1 MTYRT
6 IAGMLTA
13 VGVLLQSPAFAG
25 NGQSFE
31 EGASAGPE
39 PGLTALATSAA
50 EAPQVA
56 QATGATANDGA
67 VAYVGGSDHS
77 RMVGTFGVGYLG
89 QAGLTTIDGSGDEVA
104 VDVPVIGVRYWFNN
118 RMGLDAGLGFAT
130 GGTTT
135 TVGPTE
141 TEAPDPFAMAIRAG
155 VPFALMD
162 SRHFVFQVV
171 PELGFGF
178 SSNTIDAGGGDD
190 TEVSSTHFDIGARVG
205 AEIHFGFIDIPQL
218 ALQAGV
224 GLRFSADGGSAE
236 QGGDELASFSSTRL
250 ATTVGSDP
258 WSIFTGGVAALYYFG
273 R

>member
-1 MTYRT
+1 MTYKT
-6 IAGMLTA
+6 TASMLTT
-13 VGVLLQSPAFAG
+13 VGLLLQSPAFAG
-25 NGQSFE
+25 E
-31 EGASAGPE
+31 ELQRPE
-39 PGLTALATSAA
+39 VEPADAELGLEGLAEAA
-50 EAPQVA
+50 AAAPQVA
-56 QATGATANDGA
+56 QATTVEANDGTGR
-67 VAYVGGSDHS
+67 YVGGSDHS
-77 RMVGTFGVGYLG
+77 RMVRTFGVGYLG
-89 QAGLTTIDGSGDEVA
+89 QAGLSTVDASGDDVA
-104 VDVPVIGVRYWFNN
+104 VDVPVIGMRYWFND
-118 RMGLDAGLGFAT
+118 RMGLDVGLGFVT

-135 TVGPTE
+135 TVGETE
-141 TEAPDPFAMAIRAG
+141 TEDPDPFAMAIRAG

-178 SSNTIDAGGGDD
+178 SSNTIDAGGGEDFD
-190 TEVSSTHFDIGARVG
+190 VSSTHFDIGARVG

-224 GLRFSADGGSAE
+224 GLRFSADGGSVD
-236 QGGDELASFSSTRL
+236 QGGDEVASFSRTRL